1 VRVRLRW
8 LGRTEEI
15 ELAEGS
21 SVLDLLAGLG
31 VCREMV
37 VVSVNGRIVP
47 EEKVL
52 REGDEVV
59 VHPIVTGG

>member
-1 VRVRLRW
+1 M
-8 LGRTEEI
+8 GREEEI
-15 ELAEGS
+15 ELSEGS

-31 VCREMV
+31 VSRETV
-37 VVSVNGRIVP
+37 IVFVNGRIVP

>member
-1 VRVRLRW
+1 MRVTLRW
-8 LGRTEEI
+8 MGREEEI
-15 ELAEGS
+15 ELSEGS

-31 VCREMV
+31 VSRETV
-37 VVSVNGRIVP
+37 IVFVNGRIVP

>member
-1 VRVRLRW
+1 

-21 SVLDLLAGLG
+21 SVLDLLGGLG

-59 VHPIVTGG
+59 VYPIVTGG